1 MQKLKPLIVI
11 FFLVLLVFP
20 YTVLIIL
27 DARSSPDDTK
37 ELPAIC
43 DMEVLLYRHETGKV
57 TTVSCYDYLCS
68 TLAGEMLSN
77 SPAEALKAQT
87 VASFTYMINKMNYV
101 KQNPDE
107 NVGHNGAYVCDD
119 SSHCMAYLEKAS
131 AREKWGD
138 TYFEKYYPNIENAV
152 LAVIGEMITYDSQP
166 INAVF
171 HSMSNGCT
179 HSALEVWG
187 TDVAYLQSVDCS
199 YDKAQSDYQ
208 STVKIPV
215 AEFSNTFFEQLGVT
229 LSDSPELWIGESV
242 TTDSGL
248 VKQITIADTIYS
260 GTHIRSLFSLKS
272 ASFTVAYEDDC
283 IVFTTYGYG
292 HGVGMSQRGAC
303 ALAED
308 GYSYRK
314 ILSYFY
320 KDTEIQNYK
329 I

>member
-1 MQKLKPLIVI
+1 MHKFKTLIVV
-11 FFLVLLVFP
+11 FFLILLVFP
-20 YTVLIIL
+20 YAALVIFGDKT
-27 DARSSPDDTK
+27 SPDI
-37 ELPAIC
+37 EQQLPDISK
-43 DMEVLLYRHETGKV
+43 MEVLLYRHDTGKV
-57 TTVSCYDYLCS
+57 TTVSCYDYLCA
-68 TLAGEMLSN
+68 TLAGEMSSN
-77 SPAEALKAQT
+77 SPAEALKAQA
-87 VASFTYMINKMNYV
+87 VACFTYMINKMNYV

-107 NVGHNGAYVCDD
+107 NIGHNGAYVCDD
-119 SSHCMAYLEKAS
+119 STHCMAYLEKS
-131 AREKWGD
+131 TAREKWGD

-152 LAVIGEMITYDSQP
+152 SAVIGEMVTYDSQP

-187 TDVAYLQSVDCS
+187 TDVAYLKSTECSSDKTQSG
-199 YDKAQSDYQ
+199 YQ

-215 AEFSNTFFEQLGVT
+215 SEFSNTFFEQLGVT
-229 LSDSPELWIGESV
+229 LPDTPELWIGESV

-260 GTHIRSLFSLKS
+260 GTHIRTLFSLRS
-272 ASFTVAYEDDC
+272 ATFTAEYKDGC

-292 HGVGMSQRGAC
+292 HGVGMSQCGAC
-303 ALAED
+303 ALAQD

-314 ILSYFY
+314 ILAYFY
-320 KDTEIQNYK
+320 KDTEIKNYK